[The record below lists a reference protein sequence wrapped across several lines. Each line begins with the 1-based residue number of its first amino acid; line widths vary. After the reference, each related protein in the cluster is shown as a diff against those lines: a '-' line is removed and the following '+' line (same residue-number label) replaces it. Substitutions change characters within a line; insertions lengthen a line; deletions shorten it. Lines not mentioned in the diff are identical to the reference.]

1 MNSYF
6 GTYKLWGVIGTNL
19 TAGDYYL
26 NIFNS
31 YDVSLL
37 EGAKYASINAG
48 SQFFLTPNK
57 LLVANMF
64 AFGCVALTAAIWL
77 TVMACSVKKKEL

>member
-6 GTYKLWGVIGTNL
+6 GAYKLWGVIATNL
-19 TAGDYYL
+19 TAGDYFL

-31 YDVSLL
+31 YDISRLQ
-37 EGAKYASINAG
+37 GAKYASVNAG

-57 LLVANMF
+57 LLVGNLAV
-64 AFGCVALTAAIWL
+64 FGALCLAAAIWL
-77 TVMACSVKKKEL
+77 TAMACLVKKKEL